1 MATIIALLL
10 HYRYVIILPIAIL
23 EGPIITIIGGFL
35 VSMGVLNP
43 FLVYILVVTGDAL
56 GDAGCYIIG
65 RWGSPLVDKYG
76 HKIGVTPKKIHVVKE
91 YFHAHRRKA
100 LFFSKV
106 LHGIGFTG
114 LIVAG
119 TLRIPYRKFFTV
131 CFLTTA
137 AQSLILLLI
146 GILFG
151 HAYTTI
157 GQYLNYYTAGSIII
171 GVLFGGYLVIR
182 KFNILVEKQ
191 ES

>member
-1 MATIIALLL
+1 M
-10 HYRYVIILPIAIL
+10 HYRYIIILPIAIL

-43 FLVYILVVTGDAL
+43 FLVYILVVAGDAL

-65 RWGSPLVDKYG
+65 RWGSPFVDTYG
-76 HKIGVTPKKIHVVKE
+76 HKIGVTKHKIEVVKE
-91 YFHAHRRKA
+91 YFHSHRRKA

-119 TLRIPYRKFFTV
+119 TLKIPYRKFFTV

-146 GILFG
+146 GIVFG
-151 HAYTTI
+151 RAYTTI
-157 GQYLNYYTAGSIII
+157 SQYLNYYTAGSIVI
-171 GVLFGGYLVIR
+171 GVLLGGYLVVR
-182 KFNILVEKQ
+182 KFNVLIEKQ
-191 ES
+191 

>member
-1 MATIIALLL
+1 MASLIALLL

-35 VSMGVLNP
+35 VSMGALNP
-43 FLVYILVVTGDAL
+43 FIVYALVVSGDAL

-65 RWGSPLVDKYG
+65 RWGSPLVERHG
-76 HKIGVTPKKIHVVKE
+76 AKIGVTKEKVEVVKE
-91 YFHAHRRKA
+91 YFHSHRRKA
-100 LFFSKV
+100 LFLSKV

-119 TLRIPYRKFFTV
+119 TLKIPYRKFFTV

-137 AQSLILLLI
+137 VQSLIFLLI

-171 GVLFGGYLVIR
+171 GVMIGGYLVIR
-182 KFNILVEKQ
+182 KFNVLIQK
-191 ES
+191 